1 MNIESKGYQPKK
13 GTLVWA
19 FVAGIVVTLGVGF
32 IALDWRTA
40 GSAEQLAA
48 NSAQQA
54 QAELASAICVA
65 NFLDGPDKEARLI
78 ELKAT
83 TSYSQDDLLVAGGW
97 LTLAGMDKP
106 VKGAAEL
113 CAKALAKMESAA

>member
-1 MNIESKGYQPKK
+1 MSVESKGYQPKK

-19 FVAGIVVTLGVGF
+19 FLGGIVVTLAVGF
-32 IALDWRTA
+32 FVLDWRTA

-54 QAELASAICVA
+54 QAELAAAVCVA
-65 NFLDGPDKEARLI
+65 NFMDAPNKDARLV

-97 LTLAGMDKP
+97 LALAGMDKP
-106 VKGAAEL
+106 VKGAADL
-113 CAKALAKMESAA
+113 CAKALSKMDAA